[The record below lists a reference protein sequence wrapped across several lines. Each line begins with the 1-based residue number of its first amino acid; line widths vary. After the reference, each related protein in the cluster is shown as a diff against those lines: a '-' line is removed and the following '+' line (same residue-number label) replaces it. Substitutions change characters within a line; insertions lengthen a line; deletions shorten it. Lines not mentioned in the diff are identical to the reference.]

1 VSATYENGGFTGF
14 LRGRY
19 IGAGVVDNSFTAN
32 DIARNRVPAR
42 FYLDGTLSYRFSDV
56 RGAPELYL
64 AVDNLLD
71 KAPPTV
77 APLAANP
84 FLNTGTSPGLY
95 DAIGRSFRF
104 GVRTRF

>member
-1 VSATYENGGFTGF
+1 LTYQRSGFTGF

-19 IGAGVVDNSFTAN
+19 IGEGVVDNTFVN
-32 DIARNRVPAR
+32 GRDIDRNEVSAV
-42 FYLDGTLSYRFSDV
+42 FYLDGTVSYKFEGV
-56 RGAPELYL
+56 RGRPEVYL

-71 KAPPTV
+71 RSPPRV

-95 DAIGRSFRF
+95 DAIGRSFRIGLRAKF
-104 GVRTRF
+104 